1 MRRATVVAAVV
12 PVVALAMGVVGA
24 AEPNDPG
31 ATQQWGLRAIRAY
44 DAWGASRGTGIVVA
58 VIDTGVDARH
68 PDLAGRVLPGRDF
81 VDDDD
86 DAADAKG
93 HGTHVAGTIAAN
105 AGNGVGIAS
114 VAPGAKIMPVR
125 VLGPDGEGDPG
136 DVAAGIRWAIDHGA
150 RVINLSLAQD
160 DELPLAGDTLLRD
173 TRVDQAIKDAARAG
187 AAVVV
192 AAGNN
197 DAGGTGRTA
206 YDSDTAGVLV
216 VGATT
221 SDDRRAAYSNF
232 GEGLDVVAPGGGS
245 DTDAKVCSDPNWIVS
260 TWWNPQSKTSDY
272 GGGCG
277 TSMAV
282 AHVSGIVALLMSRGY
297 SGAGAAARIVETAQ
311 DLDAQGWDSQTGNGR
326 VDARAAVGP
335 APTPSRGPATP
346 RPSASAGGQGG
357 VIVAGSPSAAPTP
370 TADATGQTASPQAA
384 SDGSPQGGTSKP
396 RTGPVVVAALLA
408 LGVAGAHRRVR
419 VERSA
424 SGV

>member
-1 MRRATVVAAVV
+1 MKRAATVPAVAGVL
-12 PVVALAMGVVGA
+12 ALAMSVAVA

-31 ATQQWGLRAIRAY
+31 SAQQWGLRTIRAY
-44 DAWGASRGTGIVVA
+44 DAWNASRGAGVVVA

-86 DAADAKG
+86 DASDAKG
-93 HGTHVAGTIAAN
+93 HGTHVTGTIAAN

-114 VAPGAKIMPVR
+114 VAPGAKILPVR

-136 DVAAGIRWAIDHGA
+136 DVADGVRWAVDHGA

-173 TRVDQAIKDAARAG
+173 TRVDQAIKDAAQAG
-187 AAVVV
+187 AAVIV

-197 DAGGTGRTA
+197 DEGGTGRTA

-221 SDDRRAAYSNF
+221 GADRRAAYSNF

-260 TWWNPQSKTSDY
+260 TWWNPQTKTSDY

-282 AHVSGIVALLMSRGY
+282 AHVSGIAALLMARGY
-297 SGAGAAARIVETAQ
+297 SGSGAAARIVSTAK
-311 DLDAQGWDSQTGNGR
+311 DLDAKGWDSQTGHGR

-335 APTPSRGPATP
+335 APVPSRGPATP
-346 RPSASAGGQGG
+346 RPSASAAGGGG
-357 VIVAGSPSAAPTP
+357 VNVAGSSSAVPSPTP
-370 TADATGQTASPQAA
+370 DVSGTETASPNAA
-384 SDGSPQGGTSKP
+384 PGGSPTGGKSRP
-396 RTGPVVVAALLA
+396 RSGPVLVAALLA
-408 LGVAGAHRRVR
+408 VGVAAAHRRF
-419 VERSA
+419 SL
-424 SGV
+424 